1 MCPSRIALQY
11 LCVASKT
18 VRVSFIEQ
26 NLFIS
31 KFDWSPVFVHQ
42 KNADGHRLINPMIS
56 LDDMR
61 DVSFHICIMI
71 GRLRSDAVLLSAFK
85 RQDLTCT
92 FDCLLLRDC
101 QV

>member
-71 GRLRSDAVLLSAFK
+71 GRKYNAACEHEIS
-85 RQDLTCT
+85 LTH
-92 FDCLLLRDC
+92 
-101 QV
+101 